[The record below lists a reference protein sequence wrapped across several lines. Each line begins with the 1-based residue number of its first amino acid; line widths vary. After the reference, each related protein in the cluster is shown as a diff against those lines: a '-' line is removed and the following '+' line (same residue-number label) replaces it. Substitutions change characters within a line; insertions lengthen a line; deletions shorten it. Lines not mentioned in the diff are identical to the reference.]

1 MENVVAISN
10 CYEKVEIGYVSTF
23 VRMNR
28 ITNKV
33 LSVTYYWDEKI
44 NSNHSKVFDSFV
56 SLNAFI
62 YELLA
67 AKNEAELNSLESQP
81 YEG

>member
-1 MENVVAISN
+1 MKNIVLVSH
-10 CYEKVEIGYVSTF
+10 CYEKAEIGYVSTF
-23 VRMNR
+23 VIMDR

-44 NSNHSKVFDSFV
+44 DSNHSQVFDSFV
-56 SLNAFI
+56 SLNTFI

-67 AKNEAELNSLESQP
+67 AKNETK
-81 YEG
+81 